1 MGVSVVN
8 VLFKWLEVYIVCD
21 GVEYMEWFEDGGK
34 LVGILKKIGKIKK
47 CNGIFVIFLF
57 DDIIFFMINF
67 FYEILVECL
76 RELVFLLK
84 GVKIILIDECG
95 EEFKEE
101 VFYYE
106 EGIKE
111 FVVYLNEEK
120 DILIFVVYFLG
131 VKEGIEVELVY

>member
-1 MGVSVVN
+1 
-8 VLFKWLEVYIVCD
+8 
-21 GVEYMEWFEDGGK
+21 MEWFEDGGK